1 MKELVTLLQERVR
14 YYETMT
20 RKATKNLE
28 ANHVEGR
35 LRVARS
41 HGVYQYYLCTEKGD
55 TKGTYLPKAQQ
66 KIAEQIAQRDY
77 DRQVLKC
84 AEQWQRWVKR
94 TIQTMPQIQ
103 PADIYNKSQGRK
115 PLITPYEISHQEDA
129 AQWESVPYE
138 GKTFAPDAP
147 EIYTERGERVR
158 SKSEKMIADKLHMLG
173 IPYRYEYPIYLSG
186 FGTVY
191 PDFLQLNR
199 ITREEV
205 ILEHFGM
212 MDNPYY
218 ADKAVRKIN
227 RYTQNGFVLG
237 ENLLATFE
245 TTDTPMDM
253 RVVEKMI
260 KEFMS
265 G

>member
-1 MKELVTLLQERVR
+1 MKELMEELKTKGDYYCKIAQLAERSLSKNKQEGHLQVS
-14 YYETMT
+14 
-20 RKATKNLE
+20 
-28 ANHVEGR
+28 
-35 LRVARS
+35 RS
-41 HGVYQYYLCTEKGD
+41 NGAFQYYVRDKGKKG
-55 TKGTYLPKAQQ
+55 KGTYLPKAQQ

-115 PLITPYEISHQEDA
+115 PLITPYEISHQEYA
-129 AQWESVPYE
+129 ARWESVSYE
-138 GKTFAPDAP
+138 GKSFASDAP
-147 EIYTERGERVR
+147 EIYTEKGERVR
-158 SKSEKMIADKLHMLG
+158 SKSEKMIADKLYMLE
-173 IPYRYEYPIYLSG
+173 IPYRYEYPISLPG

-191 PDFLQLNR
+191 PDFLLLNKNL
-199 ITREEV
+199 REEV

-212 MDNPYY
+212 MDNPDY
-218 ADKAVRKIN
+218 ANKAVKKIN
-227 RYTQNGFVLG
+227 RYIQNGFVLG
-237 ENLLATFE
+237 KNLLVTLE
-245 TTDTPMDM
+245 TTDTPMDV

>member
-1 MKELVTLLQERVR
+1 MKELMEELKTKGDYYCKIAQLAERSLSKNKQEGYLQVS
-14 YYETMT
+14 
-20 RKATKNLE
+20 
-28 ANHVEGR
+28 
-35 LRVARS
+35 RS
-41 HGVYQYYLCTEKGD
+41 NGAYQYYVRDKEK
-55 TKGTYLPKAQQ
+55 KGKGSYLPKSQR
-66 KIAEQIAQRDY
+66 KIAEEIAQRDY

-84 AEQWQRWVKR
+84 ADQWQRWVKR

-103 PADIYNKSQGRK
+103 PADIYDKSQGRK
-115 PLITPYEISHQEDA
+115 PLIIPYEISDDDYIA
-129 AQWESVPYE
+129 RWEVVPYQ
-138 GKTFAPDAP
+138 GKSFSPDAP

-191 PDFLQLNR
+191 PDFLLLNR

-212 MDNPYY
+212 MDNPDY

-260 KEFMS
+260 KDFMS
-265 G
+265 S